1 MRLHLSLAFALAASF
16 LATASTAA
24 SEAADEDRPIRTRLY
39 SAFAAPPLAL
49 EIAEGV
55 AAHNSSAY
63 FPFILRLAASS
74 DTLGHQLTDADVYA
88 QSLQWIEQDQLLEPF
103 ALSLLKL
110 ELSAHV
116 YAPVVVAQYQLY
128 NQTVV
133 PDIISARGEHEFD
146 SSCAVWAQY
155 KDKQLCSVDALTA
168 LLDSEKFYGSTYVE
182 EAKIV
187 SEQLAFDHVY
197 PASNGPRPS
206 KLVVLYSDPRSDKF
220 SELHSHLAELAE
232 NSEVTY
238 ILRYRPGSADRDGS
252 SQHLLGLSGYG
263 VELALKSTEYKVIDD
278 RDLEEDG
285 KNNKGASKVKIQ
297 GENEG
302 NERLSLFAAESVPSV
317 KRLSEKQVASIG
329 IQAAQMILSS
339 ADKIETLK
347 QLSQNLP
354 RYAHLLSGVELNDTF
369 AKSIRSTY
377 QSSSRNLFLVNGLEI
392 EDNKLDPFHLLE
404 HLRKENAAID
414 GLENIGLSQA
424 QAVGLLLSESS
435 SQDDGTGGT
444 IAFDMRDPS
453 TEKKTIWWLND
464 LEKDKRY
471 ASWPTDIENL
481 KRIATPGMV
490 QRVRKNVV
498 QAIYALDLSSAES
511 WITVYED
518 AMTSV
523 EHGLPMQYGVVPL
536 VDYDTPEKQTSA
548 NEMAKLVLY
557 LRRSF
562 KKKEWQ
568 MLVRSALVSH
578 LRSQR
583 ANPGMALTSTMRTF
597 YEAHIKTHNTKDGEK
612 PLEWDDITTPG
623 RHPQW
628 LAKRWS
634 STIKYCARL
643 DLSPVST
650 PEGLAFINGVQIEL
664 DRNSQRT
671 VLNTYFKQT
680 WELGA
685 KLRKGDISPEDSIQE
700 LVYGKNAVESRSSL
714 VYVTDNNPLRVLS
727 LNTPSVQ
734 KWMDTNVF
742 YLGFSS
748 ELKGSDSENGDA
760 SSGDAGI
767 VSTWIVGD
775 FSSQSVR
782 QTAANALLAAKH
794 DRTMR
799 IALMHVPFA
808 RAPESEYRE
817 DGEEVDETPEDQDID
832 APQVIFQLISSSLS
846 RSAPGKL
853 ADFVQRYLEDPES
866 AQSKA
871 SDAADIGDQLATLVV
886 PQNDRIDE
894 FEQAFAK
901 NVEIISTL
909 GATPADQN
917 SCNIIANGRIIPEI
931 AASTSF
937 SADSFAM
944 LAKYELHERIAPLQK
959 SIADYISS
967 SSPDDVADRVLRST
981 AAFEHGKAIH
991 KSNSLF
997 RKAHLDIRSD
1007 MEATMTVNPDTRIV
1021 LNDPSS
1027 ARLRIQVAV
1036 DPLSEAAQKWAP
1048 MLQTLLDLPGVS
1060 LEIWLNPSEKLKEL
1074 PVKRFYR
1081 YLWPEKL
1088 SFDSMGA
1095 LSGPEVLFSGV
1106 PTDPLLT
1113 LGMDVPSSWLVT
1125 AVESVHDLDNIR
1137 LSSLKDPASG
1147 ITATYK
1153 LVNILVEG
1161 HLVDT
1166 NAKSPARGLEVCL
1179 GTSIN
1184 PAITDTI
1191 VMANLG
1197 YLQLKAGPGVWK
1209 FTLRPGRST
1218 EVYKLDHI
1226 GSGRWN
1232 YAAAKQADPSNDC
1245 KTLVLVTSFNGAT
1258 IFPLVSKRPGKES
1271 EDVLDESDDTT
1282 KAQEPDSSSQGAGAG
1297 GLWGK
1302 LKSSIGQGANP
1313 MPSKDDR
1320 PHFDVFAVASGH
1332 LYERLMSIMI
1342 LSVLNSTDSHVKFWL
1357 IENFLS
1363 PSFKAFVPQVA
1374 EEYGFDY
1381 EFVTYKWPHWLNHE
1395 TEKQRTIWGYKILF
1409 LDVLF
1414 PLNLSRV
1421 IFVDADQ
1428 IVRADLQELADMD
1441 LHGAPYGFTP
1451 FCDDREEIDGFRF
1464 WKQGW
1469 WKDHLR
1475 GKPYHISALYVVDL
1489 KRFRQLA
1496 AGDRMRGQYQALSS
1510 DGNSLANLDQDLPNN
1525 MQHVVPIHS
1534 LPQEWLWCE
1543 TWCSDEGL
1551 KKAKTIDLCNNPM
1564 TKEPKLERARRLL
1577 PEWEVYD
1584 KQIANF
1590 TRTLAKRGRYEG
1602 AQIADAEAVVI
1613 DKNSEKDMVEQSEKT
1628 DSTDA
1633 ATSDTTIAASESRG
1647 NNDHDEL

>member
-1 MRLHLSLAFALAASF
+1 MRLSLSSQLCILAASL
-16 LATASTAA
+16 LATASIAA
-24 SEAADEDRPIRTRLY
+24 AEDRPIRTRLHA
-39 SAFAAPPLAL
+39 SFAAPPLAL

-63 FPFILRLAASS
+63 VSFIRRLSASS
-74 DTLGHQLTDADVYA
+74 IDTASQKLSDADVYS
-88 QSLQWIEQDQLLEPF
+88 QSLQWIEQDRLLEPF
-103 ALSLLKL
+103 ALALLKL

-116 YAPVVVAQYQLY
+116 YAPVVAAHYQLY
-128 NQTVV
+128 SQTVV
-133 PDIISARGEHEFD
+133 PDIISARGEQEFD
-146 SSCAVWAQY
+146 NSCDVWAQY
-155 KDKQLCSVDALTA
+155 KDKQRCSVESLTA

-182 EAKIV
+182 EAKILP
-187 SEQLAFDHVY
+187 EQLEFDHVY
-197 PASNGPRPS
+197 PASSEGGPR
-206 KLVVLYSDPRSDKF
+206 KLVVLYADPRSEQF
-220 SELHSHLAELAE
+220 SELHSHLAEMSD
-232 NSEVTY
+232 NSEITY
-238 ILRYRPGSADRDGS
+238 MLRYRPSNTADSDDDDALRRP
-252 SQHLLGLSGYG
+252 LGLSGYG

-278 RDLEEDG
+278 RDLEENSD
-285 KNNKGASKVKIQ
+285 NTRASKVKVQ
-297 GENEG
+297 GDDEHP
-302 NERLSLFAAESVPSV
+302 SLFADELVPSV
-317 KRLSEKQVASIG
+317 KGLSEKQVANLG

-339 ADKIETLK
+339 SDKIETLK
-347 QLSQNLP
+347 QISQNLP

-369 AKSIRSTY
+369 AKSIRSMS
-377 QSSSRNLFLVNGLEI
+377 QIANRNMFLINGLEI
-392 EDNKLDPFHLLE
+392 EDSNIDPFHLLE
-404 HLRKENAAID
+404 HLRKEDAAID
-414 GLENIGLSQA
+414 GLEKAGVSHA
-424 QAVGLLLSESS
+424 HAVDLLISEPLG
-435 SQDDGTGGT
+435 QGDDTDST
-444 IAFDMRDPS
+444 ISFDMRDLS
-453 TEKKTIWWLND
+453 AEKKAIWWLSD

-471 ASWPTDIENL
+471 SGWPEDINNL
-481 KRIATPGMV
+481 QHIISPGMV

-498 QAIYALDLSSAES
+498 QAIYALDMSSVES

-523 EHGLPMQYGVVPL
+523 EHGLPIQYGIVPL
-536 VDYDTPEKQTSA
+536 VDYTVPDKQTSA

-562 KKKEWQ
+562 KKSEWQ
-568 MLVRSALVSH
+568 ALVRGALVSH

-583 ANPGMALTSTMRTF
+583 ANPGATLTSTVRIH
-597 YEAHIKTHNTKDGEK
+597 YEAHIKAHNTKDGEK
-612 PLEWDDITTPG
+612 PLEWDDITAPG
-623 RHPQW
+623 RHPKW
-628 LAKRWS
+628 LEKRWS
-634 STIKYCARL
+634 STVKYCARL
-643 DLSPVST
+643 DLSPVTASG
-650 PEGLAFINGVQIEL
+650 GLAFVNGVQIEL
-664 DRNSQRT
+664 DRSSQRT
-671 VLNTYFKQT
+671 ILNTYFRQT
-680 WELGA
+680 WELGV
-685 KLRKGDISPEDSIQE
+685 KLRKKEISSDDDIQGF
-700 LVYGKNAVESRSSL
+700 VYGKNSVRSRNSL
-714 VYVTDNNPLRVLS
+714 VYVTDDNPLRVVPLGA
-727 LNTPSVQ
+727 PGVRE
-734 KWMDTNVF
+734 WMNSNVF
-742 YLGFSS
+742 YLGSSS
-748 ELKGSDSENGDA
+748 ESKEGV
-760 SSGDAGI
+760 

-775 FSSQSVR
+775 FASNSVR
-782 QTAANALLAAKH
+782 QIAANALSAAML
-794 DRTMR
+794 DTTMR
-799 IALMHVPFA
+799 VAFVNVPYVQV
-808 RAPESEYRE
+808 PENEYRE
-817 DGEEVDETPEDQDID
+817 DGEDDEPLEGHDSD
-832 APQVIFQLISSSLS
+832 ASQVIYQLISSSLS
-846 RSAPGKL
+846 RSAPDRL
-853 ADFVQRYLEDPES
+853 AEFVLSYLETPGLAVSNAPDF
-866 AQSKA
+866 
-871 SDAADIGDQLATLVV
+871 ADIGEQLASLVV
-886 PQNDRIDE
+886 PQSDRIDE
-894 FEQAFAK
+894 TEQVLSA
-901 NVEIISTL
+901 NSEIVSTL
-909 GATPADQN
+909 GLALTEQD
-917 SCNIIANGRIIPEI
+917 SCIIVANGRVLPEI
-931 AASTSF
+931 SATTVF
-937 SADSFAM
+937 SADAFAM
-944 LAKYELHERIAPLQK
+944 LAKYELHERIAPLLK
-959 SIADYISS
+959 SIADHISDS
-967 SSPDDVADRVLRST
+967 APEDVADIVLRIS
-981 AAFEHGKAIH
+981 AALEHGRAMH
-991 KSNSLF
+991 RSNSIF
-997 RKAHLDIRSD
+997 RKAQLDTRSD
-1007 MEATMTVNPDTRIV
+1007 MESALTVNPDARIV
-1021 LNDPSS
+1021 LNDPST

-1036 DPLSEAAQKWAP
+1036 DPLCEEAQKWAP
-1048 MLQTLLDLPGVS
+1048 ILQTLLSLPGVS
-1060 LEIWLNPSEKLKEL
+1060 LEMWLNPSEKLKEL

-1088 SFDSMGA
+1088 TFNGIGA
-1095 LSGPEVLFSGV
+1095 VDDLEVLFSNV

-1113 LGMDVPSSWLVT
+1113 LGMDVPSAWLVT

-1147 ITATYK
+1147 IAATYK

-1161 HLVDT
+1161 HMVDT

-1179 GTSIN
+1179 GTSTN
-1184 PAITDTI
+1184 SAITDTI

-1226 GSGRWN
+1226 GRSRWN
-1232 YAAAKQADPSNDC
+1232 YVAAKQSDPSKDC
-1245 KTLVLVTSFNGAT
+1245 RTLVLVTSFNGAT

-1271 EDVLDESDDTT
+1271 EDVLDESDD
-1282 KAQEPDSSSQGAGAG
+1282 KKESASPSQKDGASGSGG

-1302 LKSSIGQGANP
+1302 LKNSIGQSAGSVPA
-1313 MPSKDDR
+1313 KDDR
-1320 PHFDVFAVASGH
+1320 AHFDVFAVASGH

-1363 PSFKAFVPQVA
+1363 PSFKAFVPQMA
-1374 EEYGFDY
+1374 DEFGFDY

-1414 PLNLSRV
+1414 PLNLNRV

-1451 FCDDREEIDGFRF
+1451 FCDDRKEIDGYRF

-1525 MQHVVPIHS
+1525 MQHIVPIHS

-1584 KQIANF
+1584 KRIANF

-1613 DKNSEKDMVEQSEKT
+1613 DKKAEDVVSAS
-1628 DSTDA
+1628 DS
-1633 ATSDTTIAASESRG
+1633 
-1647 NNDHDEL
+1647 